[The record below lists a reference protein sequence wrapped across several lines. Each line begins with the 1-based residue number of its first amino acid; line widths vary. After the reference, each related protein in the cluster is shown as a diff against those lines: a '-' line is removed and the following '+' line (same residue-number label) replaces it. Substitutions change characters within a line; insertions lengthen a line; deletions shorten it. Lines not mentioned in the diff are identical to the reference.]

1 MIQSFNK
8 NQKYLSSCVV
18 YILNIIVHYPQ
29 FNNYEDICEI
39 FDIYIRK
46 MVIYNSS
53 YSSELKKDCLD
64 MVKFFF
70 TAEYISQIIYSFDND
85 EEDAYHY
92 LAILVQF
99 QRISNR
105 YKMSSLSP
113 YHYYNPTNIYR
124 AVVELSF

>member
-1 MIQSFNK
+1 MLKSFN
-8 NQKYLSSCVV
+8 NHQDYFNYCCV

-29 FNNYEDICEI
+29 FNNYENICEI
-39 FDIYIRK
+39 YDIYIRK
-46 MVIYNSS
+46 IVSNSS
-53 YSSELKKDCLD
+53 YSSQIKTDCSM
-64 MVKFFF
+64 MVKFFY
-70 TAEYISQIIYSFDND
+70 TDDYINNIISSFEK

-113 YHYYNPTNIYR
+113 YHYYNPSNMYNAIIK
-124 AVVELSF
+124 LGF

>member
-8 NQKYLSSCVV
+8 YQSYFNRCVV
-18 YILNIIVHYPQ
+18 KVLKIVIETPQ
-29 FNNYEDICEI
+29 FNNYENICEI
-39 FDIYIRK
+39 YDIYIRK
-46 MVIYNSS
+46 IVSNSS
-53 YSSELKKDCLD
+53 YSSQIKTDCSM
-64 MVKFFF
+64 MVKFFY
-70 TAEYISQIIYSFDND
+70 TDDYINNIISSFEK

-99 QRISNR
+99 QRISNK

-113 YHYYNPTNIYR
+113 YHYYNPANLYR

>member
-53 YSSELKKDCLD
+53 YSSQIKTDCSM
-64 MVKFFF
+64 MVKFFY
-70 TAEYISQIIYSFDND
+70 TDDYINNIISSFEK

>member
-29 FNNYEDICEI
+29 FNNYENICEI
-39 FDIYIRK
+39 YDIYIRK
-46 MVIYNSS
+46 IVSNSS
-53 YSSELKKDCLD
+53 YSSQIKTDCSM
-64 MVKFFF
+64 MVKFFY
-70 TAEYISQIIYSFDND
+70 TDDYINNIISSFEK